1 MTKRR
6 LDLEVDQDIYWELV
20 KLGAE
25 LQMDHETYSEFLLK
39 EHVEQLRATNKVDQ
53 QATD

>member
-6 LDLEVDQDIYWELV
+6 LDLEVDEDTYWELV

-25 LQMDHETYSEFLLK
+25 IHMDHETYSEILLK

-53 QATD
+53 QTTD